1 MSDLPAYGMEFQDDD
16 APEYSQEW
24 YKEQFENCSKECFRA
39 YDDHKIAADEIRI
52 LKYEKQ
58 EIYAE
63 VKRIFE
69 LLESKEH
76 EAEKLLNSNEF
87 AEFAESF
94 FLVKS
99 LLEELKNAVC
109 FSKL

>member
-1 MSDLPAYGMEFQDDD
+1 MQFKDDD
-16 APEYSQEW
+16 APENSLEW
-24 YKEQFENCSKECFRA
+24 YKESLENCSQECFRA

-52 LKYEKQ
+52 LKYEKKA
-58 EIYAE
+58 IHAE
-63 VKRIFE
+63 VQRIFE

-87 AEFAESF
+87 SEFAESF

-99 LLEELKNAVC
+99 LLEGLKNAVC

>member
-16 APEYSQEW
+16 APAHSLEW
-24 YKEQFENCSKECFRA
+24 LEEQLENCSKELFRA
-39 YDDHKIAADEIRI
+39 YDDNKIAADEIRI
-52 LKYEKQ
+52 LKYEKK

-69 LLESKEH
+69 LLESKEQD
-76 EAEKLLNSNEF
+76 AEKLLSSNEF